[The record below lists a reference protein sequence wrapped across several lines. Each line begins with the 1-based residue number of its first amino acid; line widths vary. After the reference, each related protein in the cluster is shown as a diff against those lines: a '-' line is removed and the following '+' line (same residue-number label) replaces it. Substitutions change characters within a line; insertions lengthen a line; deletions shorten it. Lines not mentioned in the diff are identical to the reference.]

1 VSDLSE
7 RPLPSLAE
15 ADTEPFWRACA
26 EHSLTY
32 QVNGSGDVVFYP
44 RRHDVHTL
52 GGAMETRGSAGRGTI
67 YTYTVVRQ
75 HGHPFF
81 RAHAPYVVA
90 YVDLDEGFRIL
101 AEVATEPGT
110 VHVGQRVEVTWEDH
124 DEVAVPLFRPVG

>member
-1 VSDLSE
+1 
-7 RPLPSLAE
+7 
-15 ADTEPFWRACA
+15 
-26 EHSLTY
+26 
-32 QVNGSGDVVFYP
+32 
-44 RRHDVHTL
+44 
-52 GGAMETRGSAGRGTI
+52 METRGSAGRGTI